1 MAQGGRREEGGWRA
15 TMAME
20 RDNAMVKDKGQGCI
34 FECKGSGQKNFHQ
47 QKQFTQGCTLFHKI
61 VHIRNMSIE

>member
-1 MAQGGRREEGGWRA
+1 
-15 TMAME
+15 MAME

-47 QKQFTQGCTLFHKI
+47 QKQFAQGCTLFHKI
-61 VHIRNMSIE
+61 VDIRNMSIE